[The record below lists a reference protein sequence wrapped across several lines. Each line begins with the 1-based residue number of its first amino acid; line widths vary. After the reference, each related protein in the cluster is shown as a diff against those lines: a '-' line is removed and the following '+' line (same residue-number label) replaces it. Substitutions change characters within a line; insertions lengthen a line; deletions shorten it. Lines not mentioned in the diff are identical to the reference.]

1 MSIIRKNDMQ
11 HRCFLA
17 GCKDSE
23 KMDTGIVLL
32 NLGGP
37 DSLKA
42 VRPFLYNLFS
52 DREIIRLGP
61 SFLQK
66 PIAWM
71 ISTSRAGH
79 TRAMYS
85 KIGSKS
91 PILEITKLQAAEL
104 EKALNKG
111 PGFKDQRQE
120 DKTDTPLSPSSVR
133 GETEGL
139 KFKCYIGMRY
149 WHPLMEETVQE
160 ILKDRISRL
169 IVLSLYPHYSKAT
182 TGSSMDDF
190 KRAITGKNFDVQY
203 IEQWFDFPP
212 YIDALARL
220 IYESVSVVSSDDF
233 HLLYSAHSLPQS
245 FIDEGD
251 PYLDHINATI
261 EKVNIRLS
269 EPPYNVSNL
278 KWHLS
283 FQSKTGPVKWLEPS
297 TEETIVEL
305 GKKGCRYLIVVPIS
319 FVSDHIETLY
329 EIDILYKDLA
339 AQHGITL
346 RRCQSLNTSEKFI
359 SALRELVITHLK

>member
-1 MSIIRKNDMQ
+1 
-11 HRCFLA
+11 
-17 GCKDSE
+17 
-23 KMDTGIVLL
+23 MDTGIVLL

-85 KIGSKS
+85 KIGGKS
-91 PILEITKLQAAEL
+91 PILEITKLQANAL
-104 EKALNKG
+104 EKALNQGSDNKT
-111 PGFKDQRQE
+111 QN
-120 DKTDTPLSPSSVR
+120 TDTPLSPPLAR

-149 WHPLMEETVQE
+149 WYPFMEETVGE
-160 ILKDRISRL
+160 IVKDGISRL
-169 IVLSLYPHYSKAT
+169 IVLSLYPHYSRAT
-182 TGSSMDDF
+182 TGSSLDDF
-190 KRAITGKNFDVQY
+190 KKAITGKDLDVHY

-212 YIDALARL
+212 YIDALAGL
-220 IYESVSVVSSDDF
+220 IYESISEVESDDF

-251 PYLDHINATI
+251 PYLDHIKSTI
-261 EKVNIRLS
+261 EKVNRRLS
-269 EPPYNVSNL
+269 GPPYNISHLN
-278 KWHLS
+278 WHLS

-305 GKKGCRYLIVVPIS
+305 GKKGCKNLIVVPVS

-329 EIDILYKDLA
+329 EIDILYKEMA

-346 RRCQSLNTSEKFI
+346 RRCQSLNISGKFI
-359 SALRELVITHLK
+359 NALRDLVMKHLK